1 MPEIIFIKPAPGPD
15 GKPLIVRDPKT
26 KEALPPEGARK
37 EKSTHW
43 LRRKAAG
50 DVEFLALSVVPAP
63 AEAAKPV
70 KTAKPAA
77 QAAPEE

>member
-1 MPEIIFIKPAPGPD
+1 MPEIIFVKPAPG
-15 GKPLIVRDPKT
+15 LVVRDPKT

-50 DVEFLALSVVPAP
+50 DVEFLPLL
-63 AEAAKPV
+63 KPT
-70 KTAKPAA
+70 KPAKPAA
-77 QAAPEE
+77 EAAAKE

>member
-1 MPEIIFIKPAPGPD
+1 MPETIFIKPAPG
-15 GKPLIVRDPKT
+15 LVVRDPKT

-50 DVEFLALSVVPAP
+50 DVEFLPLP
-63 AEAAKPV
+63 KP
-70 KTAKPAA
+70 AKPAKPA
-77 QAAPEE
+77 DAAAAKE

>member
-1 MPEIIFIKPAPGPD
+1 MPEIIFVKPAPG
-15 GKPLIVRDPKT
+15 LTVRDPKT

-50 DVEFLALSVVPAP
+50 DVEFIPLPVAP
-63 AEAAKPV
+63 AEAKP
-70 KTAKPAA
+70 AKPAKPA
-77 QAAPEE
+77 VDAAPKE